1 MSVFRLESTGYGM
14 CVSGNPGRRP
24 FMPRKYSIS
33 TVFPEVSA
41 SFGLSWPFCASHRSL
56 VCVGAIATLVLAL
69 FFQTLQMRPS
79 SSRTSFSISSITL
92 ASVSALSPPMHAS
105 LLCDSAQQVA
115 SALRLAQITPCFQTN
130 RPPLRSQ
137 LFQTLPVTQPS
148 PLQTA
153 LLVAL
158 LLAYPSSAAKVG
170 QRPGQALPRRVL
182 SSDGPSCKVRADVS
196 SSPWPDNGPGQQ

>member
-1 MSVFRLESTGYGM
+1 M

-105 LLCDSAQQVA
+105 SLCDSAQVA
-115 SALRLAQITPCFQTN
+115 SALRLVQITPCFQTN

-137 LFQTLPVTQPS
+137 LFQTLLVTQTSPPFP

-170 QRPGQALPRRVL
+170 QRPGQALPRRAL
-182 SSDGPSCKVRADVS
+182 SSDGPSCKVRAEVS